1 LIQDWFD
8 FYLLALKI
16 LASIMPK
23 KDIIAP
29 ILFLLAAAAAPACAQ
44 TGQSATLV
52 PPSHPLIHYTGRFD
66 KRSPQNYRFDWP
78 GNIIELR
85 FGGAS
90 CAVRIRG
97 DGGYYNIYVDDR
109 KSVMRFDTLERVHI
123 LADSLAADTAHHL
136 KIVKRFEGLKEQV
149 AELKGFYIGKGKALY
164 PLPEEGP
171 FPYRIEFI
179 GGSNLLGFGVE
190 ANTVHCDTPAVYS
203 DMYLSFGAA
212 AARGLG
218 ADYRIAAMSGK
229 GLTRGYNSPF
239 YSALRPFGF
248 YYGRTVKN
256 DSLPRWDFS
265 SWVPDVVVTSFGVN
279 DFSTRPHP
287 PKALFIGRYRAFVQ
301 EIYLR
306 NPKARVVCMTS
317 SREPLKTYVAEL
329 VEELRSEG
337 DARIRFYSFAQIPK
351 RLCGCDWHPN
361 VEAQAQIGA
370 ELAEVIRQLMD

>member
-1 LIQDWFD
+1 
-8 FYLLALKI
+8 
-16 LASIMPK
+16 MPK

-44 TGQSATLV
+44 TGRSDALV
-52 PPSHPLIHYTGRFD
+52 PPSHPLIRYTGRFD

-97 DGGYYNIYVDDR
+97 DGGYYNIYVDDK

-190 ANTVHCDTPAVYS
+190 ANTVHCDSGGLFRYVPVFRGGGGARAWRGLPHRGDVGQGFDARLQLAVLFRSAPVRLLLRSYCEKRFAAEVGFQFVGSRRGGDVVRGKRFFYAPAPAQGAFYRQIPRVRTGDLFEKPEGAGSLY
-203 DMYLSFGAA
+203 DFVAGAA
-212 AARGLG
+212 QNVRGGVGGGAAVGGRR
-218 ADYRIAAMSGK
+218 AH
-229 GLTRGYNSPF
+229 PF
-239 YSALRPFGF
+239 LLVRPNPQASVRLR
-248 YYGRTVKN
+248 
-256 DSLPRWDFS
+256 
-265 SWVPDVVVTSFGVN
+265 
-279 DFSTRPHP
+279 
-287 PKALFIGRYRAFVQ
+287 
-301 EIYLR
+301 
-306 NPKARVVCMTS
+306 
-317 SREPLKTYVAEL
+317 
-329 VEELRSEG
+329 
-337 DARIRFYSFAQIPK
+337 
-351 RLCGCDWHPN
+351 
-361 VEAQAQIGA
+361 
-370 ELAEVIRQLMD
+370 LAPER